1 MDYGQSELHSWYT
14 FFLMN
19 KVIVAPQGKE
29 LIMFVA
35 SENQNFENLVSVP
48 VNLTFPLILKSFS
61 VAILNV
67 IFKTIN

>member
-1 MDYGQSELHSWYT
+1 
-14 FFLMN
+14 MN

-35 SENQNFENLVSVP
+35 SENQNFGNLVSVP
-48 VNLTFPLILKSFS
+48 VNLTFSLILKSFS

-67 IFKTIN
+67 IFKNIN